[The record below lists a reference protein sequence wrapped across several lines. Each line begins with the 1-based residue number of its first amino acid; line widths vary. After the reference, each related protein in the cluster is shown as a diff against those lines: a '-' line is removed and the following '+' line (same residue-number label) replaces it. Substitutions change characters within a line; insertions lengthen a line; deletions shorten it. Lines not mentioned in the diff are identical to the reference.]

1 MVEVR
6 RSSRKN
12 FQAQD
17 ARCGLQCKRVGEF
30 LCKRN
35 AEGAAL
41 RCPHTRPMP
50 LRRSNMRRPPARLE
64 TGPMSLYLLGEED
77 RIIGVSGYVVR
88 PSQVR
93 REKLRVSAF
102 TSADIPKILA
112 LDPDLILTSTIA
124 ADLISA
130 GVAVHSSIPVP
141 CTEPHFKERSRV
153 KSSTTAQDTKVSA
166 VGHHDPKDVERLL
179 PSPICPSLIPMLAV
193 GISCL
198 GPGCLLLR
206 NSKDEACPFHRPSPQ
221 RGRTLCKSGGR
232 SDEMSAGIPMTSK
245 SAPATARSWACW
257 RHRAWARAGY

>member
-1 MVEVR
+1 MSTYATHATKTIQHAEATSQTRNRPDVPL
-6 RSSRKN
+6 SSRRGRP
-12 FQAQD
+12 D
-17 ARCGLQCKRVGEF
+17 HRCLR
-30 LCKRN
+30 LC
-35 AEGAAL
+35 GAAI
-41 RCPHTRPMP
+41 
-50 LRRSNMRRPPARLE
+50 SGPA
-64 TGPMSLYLLGEED
+64 
-77 RIIGVSGYVVR
+77 
-88 PSQVR
+88 